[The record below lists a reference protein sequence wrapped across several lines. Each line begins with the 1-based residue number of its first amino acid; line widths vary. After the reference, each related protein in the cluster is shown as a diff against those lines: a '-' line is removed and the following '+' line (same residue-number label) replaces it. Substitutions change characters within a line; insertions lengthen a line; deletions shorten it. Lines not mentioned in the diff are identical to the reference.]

1 MTDPRSLVLKY
12 DRGSV
17 MMNIWISHILFSFL
31 PFFND
36 LVPNITYSGF
46 HSCYLKH
53 RGCGGFT

>member
-1 MTDPRSLVLKY
+1 
-12 DRGSV
+12 

-36 LVPNITYSGF
+36 LVPNIAYSGF
-46 HSCYLKH
+46 LSCYLKH